1 VINAGYQI
9 RALTFKAEI
18 VMITPLALPQRLVD
32 IEPRIHC
39 SDGLR

>member
-39 SDGLR
+39 